1 MRLQKEQK
9 SRGPAKRKHFQI
21 TLHKKHQSRV
31 REQMVTDC
39 ETSLSFLG
47 LHNFV
52 GTKIEIFNENTHEY
66 ETLNLVD
73 EEHIQTSSQTEGL
86 TNENIDEVNLP
97 LYIKERF
104 DVSNEAYHKL
114 TIICK
119 HLPRSWKIQDRIR
132 EAGWDLISPEEL
144 NYLGTLILPRYY
156 PIKANLLKFHS
167 CGLNL

>member
-31 REQMVTDC
+31 QEQMVTDC

-47 LHNFV
+47 LHYFV

-73 EEHIQTSSQTEGL
+73 EEHIQTSSQTEEL

-114 TIICK
+114 QMSSTITIPTSVTCMENVK
-119 HLPRSWKIQDRIR
+119 IASLGQNHFFRSVLNSHLLLQ
-132 EAGWDLISPEEL
+132 LIYFKL
-144 NYLGTLILPRYY
+144 FYFCYI
-156 PIKANLLKFHS
+156 
-167 CGLNL
+167 